1 MLQAVVNIGSLMR
14 RRLCD
19 KLHAGRSHMFALQ
32 QSSID
37 SQLFVDNR
45 DLCLPHLHLTTL
57 LMGSPSEYC
66 YDVWYGKTR
75 MVLKKNWRY
84 VYLFRHS
91 PRTWRTN
98 RRVWRV
104 ITENRVQQLTLQ
116 RVYYAYNSS
125 LQQWNCYILL
135 SEHVIE
141 IV

>member
-75 MVLKKNWRY
+75 MVLKKNEDMFICFDIVHEHDGRTD
-84 VYLFRHS
+84 VYGG
-91 PRTWRTN
+91 
-98 RRVWRV
+98 
-104 ITENRVQQLTLQ
+104 
-116 RVYYAYNSS
+116 
-125 LQQWNCYILL
+125 
-135 SEHVIE
+135 
-141 IV
+141 